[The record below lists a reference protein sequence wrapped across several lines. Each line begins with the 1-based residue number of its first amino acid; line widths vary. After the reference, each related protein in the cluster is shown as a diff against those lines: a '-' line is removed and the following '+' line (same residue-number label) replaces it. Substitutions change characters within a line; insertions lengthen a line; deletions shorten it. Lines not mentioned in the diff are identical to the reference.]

1 MPISIVCF
9 GFKNVSKTR
18 QNDRSKKNF
27 QNPKTQRRENEG
39 PKSLELLARLW
50 TLHKTLKSGFPAVH
64 VRTRANNNNNT
75 PNENVFVGIV
85 FVAAIAHIEKS
96 SSATL
101 SPYYKSGFGRLE
113 VVVSKRTKG
122 FFPEDG
128 ASTSS
133 SSSSRE
139 PALWWWR
146 WWCLEDDR
154 AVEKREREKHGVF
167 ENNENAKRAVSVGCF
182 SGWRIGHHTSAE
194 SNEKRK
200 NGDDDDDEKDDENEK

>member
-1 MPISIVCF
+1 M
-9 GFKNVSKTR
+9 R
-18 QNDRSKKNF
+18 QNDRSKKTF
-27 QNPKTQRRENEG
+27 QNPKTQRRESEG
-39 PKSLELLARLW
+39 PFGTSRLW
-50 TLHKTLKSGFPAVH
+50 TLHKTKSGFPAVH
-64 VRTRANNNNNT
+64 VRTRANNNYT
-75 PNENVFVGIV
+75 PNENVFVKVV
-85 FVAAIAHIEKS
+85 FVAAIAYIGS

-128 ASTSS
+128 ASS

-154 AVEKREREKHGVF
+154 AVEKREREEHGVF
-167 ENNENAKRAVSVGCF
+167 ENNENAKRAASVGCF
-182 SGWRIGHHTSAE
+182 SGWGIGHHTSAE

-200 NGDDDDDEKDDENEK
+200 NGDDDDDDEKDDENEK

>member
-1 MPISIVCF
+1 M
-9 GFKNVSKTR
+9 R

-39 PKSLELLARLW
+39 PFGTSQSLW
-50 TLHKTLKSGFPAVH
+50 TLHKTKSGFPAVH
-64 VRTRANNNNNT
+64 VRTRANNNYT
-75 PNENVFVGIV
+75 PNENVFVKVV
-85 FVAAIAHIEKS
+85 FVAAIAYIGS

-128 ASTSS
+128 ASSSS

-154 AVEKREREKHGVF
+154 AVEKREREEHGVF
-167 ENNENAKRAVSVGCF
+167 ENNENAKRAASVGCF
-182 SGWRIGHHTSAE
+182 SGWGIGHHTSAE

-200 NGDDDDDEKDDENEK
+200 NGDDDDDDENDDENEK